1 MPNSYTVT
9 ATDGVST
16 AVKTIAATSHVEAA
30 RTAMDDN
37 QAYAGFDDTATL
49 TITVTQP

>member
-16 AVKTIAATSHVEAA
+16 VTKTVSAASHREAA
-30 RTAMDDN
+30 QTALDDVP
-37 QAYAGFDDTATL
+37 AYAAFDDTATL
-49 TITVTQP
+49 TITITQP